1 MSIKPFLLFVLV
13 GAFIL
18 NAADSPAVAS
28 KKALD
33 LLLAGKYA
41 EFSQLLTPVA
51 KERLTLVFLQE
62 RVGAEIK
69 GFGNLEQINSPV
81 TAKSGADTLVSY
93 PIKFSKVTVAVQ
105 LTMNDAGHVAGLF
118 FRPAESP
125 LPPEWKRPAYSR
137 PELFHEREITVGD
150 GEWKLPGTITI
161 PNGKGPF
168 AAVVLVHGPGPNDRD
183 ETLYSNHIF
192 KDIAEGLASRN
203 IVVLRYDKRSKTHGL
218 QMSSVNYKLQEE
230 TVEDAVK
237 ALRLLRTYSEVNP
250 KKVFLIAHSLGGYAM
265 PRIAAQDGKL
275 AGAVILAGNSR
286 PIEDVVLDQNE
297 YMLELR
303 NGGGREERERLQ
315 GLKEEVAK
323 VKALGPGRNNPPVVL
338 GLPVDYLLDLKNYNP
353 AAEAARLDMP
363 MLFLQGQRD
372 IQVTMKDLDRWKAA
386 LTGKKT
392 ATFKTYPSLNHLFI
406 EGSGPGS
413 PAEYRRPGNVAA
425 EVLNDIS
432 KWLERN

>member
-1 MSIKPFLLFVLV
+1 MLTKPVLLFLLL
-13 GAFIL
+13 GASSA
-18 NAADSPAVAS
+18 NAADSATVAS

-51 KERLTLVFLQE
+51 KERLTLQFLRE
-62 RVGAEIK
+62 RVGPEIT
-69 GFGNLEQINSPV
+69 GFGNLEQINPAV

-105 LTMNDAGHVAGLF
+105 LTMSDAGRVAGLF
-118 FRPAESP
+118 FRPGESP
-125 LPPEWKRPAYSR
+125 LPPEWKRPAYSK
-137 PELFHEREITVGD
+137 PELFHEREITVGA

-183 ETLYSNHIF
+183 ETLYSNRIF
-192 KDIAEGLASRN
+192 KDLAEGLASRN
-203 IVVLRYDKRSKTHGL
+203 IAVLRYDKRSKAHGL
-218 QMSSVNYKLQEE
+218 EMSSVNYKLQEE
-230 TVEDAVK
+230 TVEDAVT
-237 ALRLLRTYSEVNP
+237 ALRLLRTYAEVNP
-250 KKVFLIAHSLGGYAM
+250 RRVFLIAHSLGGYAM

-338 GLPVDYLLDLKNYNP
+338 GLPADYLLDLKNYNP
-353 AAEAARLDMP
+353 AADAARLNMP
-363 MLFLQGQRD
+363 LLFLQGQRD

-386 LTGKKT
+386 LNSKKT
-392 ATFKTYPSLNHLFI
+392 AVFMTYPSLNHLFV
-406 EGSGPGS
+406 EGIGPGS
-413 PAEYRRPGNVAA
+413 PAEYRRPGNVAF
-425 EVLNDIS
+425 EVVNDIS
-432 KWLERN
+432 KWLDRN

>member
-1 MSIKPFLLFVLV
+1 MSTKPVLLFVLV

-18 NAADSPAVAS
+18 NAADSPNVAS

-51 KERLTLVFLQE
+51 KERLTLVFLQD

>member
-1 MSIKPFLLFVLV
+1 M
-13 GAFIL
+13 
-18 NAADSPAVAS
+18 
-28 KKALD
+28 
-33 LLLAGKYA
+33 
-41 EFSQLLTPVA
+41 
-51 KERLTLVFLQE
+51 
-62 RVGAEIK
+62 
-69 GFGNLEQINSPV
+69 
-81 TAKSGADTLVSY
+81 
-93 PIKFSKVTVAVQ
+93 
-105 LTMNDAGHVAGLF
+105 
-118 FRPAESP
+118 
-125 LPPEWKRPAYSR
+125 
-137 PELFHEREITVGD
+137 
-150 GEWKLPGTITI
+150 PGTITI

-237 ALRLLRTYSEVNP
+237 AFRLLRTYSEVNP

-275 AGAVILAGNSR
+275 AGAVILAGKSR

-353 AAEAARLDMP
+353 AAEAARLNMP

-372 IQVTMKDLDRWKAA
+372 IQVTLKDLDRWKAA

>member
-1 MSIKPFLLFVLV
+1 MSTKPVLLFVLV

-18 NAADSPAVAS
+18 NAADSPNVAS

-51 KERLTLVFLQE
+51 KERLTLVFLQD

-353 AAEAARLDMP
+353 AAEAARLNMP